1 MSETFNFYNW
11 ASQGEDVA
19 ADKIQETP
27 SFDFY
32 NWASGNQE
40 TNQEKKEELTTPT
53 TPSTP
58 SFNFYNWA
66 SGEDSVTAVGQPSLD
81 EPDAVR
87 KAQYGASLETYL
99 LGDLWRLGE
108 AAFTSKT
115 AEEIEKERLEEIYKK
130 FPEFADGKYDNDAAV
145 WGGRG
150 LVMLTDP
157 VYFLMPWGRAA
168 QAGRAYKG
176 FKSYAAAG
184 GATAALGATV
194 GAGATSIHTAAKGKF
209 EWNDVLVGA
218 AAGAVLSPVAL
229 GVTSGVSKVASKVS
243 PKIFGGDKAKA
254 EAVRKVLEGDALKNL
269 NISPK
274 QLSDVKKISTLPE
287 VKRLF
292 KELEAVNNNFVNYIE
307 PKRLRLLKLNEI
319 KKELG
324 LIDKKTGKVLSDKSP
339 KYKKIVKKL
348 TNKEKELL
356 KGSVDDFK
364 KFGKKVAE
372 EVKIGMERQA
382 RAEHNYQVEL
392 IKQIHAIGGL
402 KSQLGRMLA
411 VNLTRPLVGSAMGA
425 TAGTLFTDSEEGFN
439 TFVMAGFGLGMTS
452 RLLRSGAIKGIPTN
466 VQQGFDKVLKGEYL
480 KNLARSININTS
492 TTLSTKLSARG
503 SILDEFSTMMFP
515 KFDTAPQ
522 LNFFGNVIEGAGPR
536 ITGTSSNIEQMA
548 QSAFNRFTGAIYGE
562 KGLLYGASQE
572 TQENALKIVRGST
585 EKFDIK
591 SQSLAI
597 KIRAYLD
604 DFKAYFNEVG
614 IVEAS
619 TITNYFPR
627 KINFNAVNRS
637 KESMNLFLDD
647 MATVFQNITKT
658 AAQRKTLK
666 ENGLAVKNR
675 KFTKTEARNA
685 AKKYFEG
692 ISREYDNPI
701 IGLDGNYKISNT
713 DSFGKLKIVL
723 PLSEHI
729 QHQRIIQGSYDDV
742 EKVMEKWLVN
752 DIGTVLNDLARTS
765 VKSVEFARKF
775 GPQGQ
780 LLNQYFSRLKKQ
792 YIDNG
797 FTKETMGVG
806 GYNKDVKAM
815 ADAVNALFQRHGRA
829 GDPFE
834 KNIVATLST
843 LANLSMMD
851 KVTIANLGDLVQ
863 PFQNSRHFLSWAQG
877 ISRTNMLTRLE
888 KGGAESL
895 ELFHGKVARQ
905 LLKDAYYGAGEKVGV
920 TEAGRAS
927 AKYTDIVSMGNE
939 KFFQII
945 GLEGITNLARRY
957 AYNVG
962 IIDGYK
968 SARSISLAL
977 EKANVKSFKDLS
989 SLSKVQIEDIQHLT
1003 KLGVTSLDDVIKL
1016 GRFNTVD
1023 DALANQEGRILLNR
1037 IGVKAADR
1045 DAIIPTVGNRLL
1057 FTQTRN
1063 PLVRILGQFS
1073 SWAQAKSA
1081 QTNALIAR
1089 AESGE
1094 QAQLFR
1100 MAGALAVYGAISDL
1114 REYAKYGEVRTD
1126 YDEDPGLWLAHSMNL
1141 SGNMGWLPTYV
1152 LNRIV
1157 GPGADRPLEVFPG
1170 ATVATNV
1177 SLGLSN
1183 AGSAFFGKQDYDAA
1197 VRNFYDAAPAPTIRG
1212 FIARTD
1218 LPVLRRFEY
1227 KGDFNVQKDFFKKDL
1242 SLPSNIFNKGGQVRN
1257 LITKIKEK
1265 NNV

>member
-1 MSETFNFYNW
+1 MSDNFNFNSW
-11 ASQGEDVA
+11 MSSGQDIPAED
-19 ADKIQETP
+19 IQ
-27 SFDFY
+27 
-32 NWASGNQE
+32 
-40 TNQEKKEELTTPT
+40 
-53 TPSTP
+53 STP
-58 SFNFYNWA
+58 SFNFNNWM
-66 SGEDSVTAVGQPSLD
+66 SGNQTNKEKEEELNPSTSPPSTSFNFNSWMAD
-81 EPDAVR
+81 KEEITSEQTISTTEPTSVR
-87 KAQYGASLETYL
+87 KAQYGAALETYL

-115 AEEIEKERLEEIYKK
+115 AEQIEADRIKEIEKA
-130 FPEFADGKYDNDAAV
+130 FPEFKDGKYDNDAAV
-145 WGGRG
+145 WSGRG

-176 FKSYAAAG
+176 LKSYAAAG

-194 GAGATSIHTAAKGKF
+194 GAGATSVHTAAKGKF
-209 EWNDVLVGA
+209 EWNNVLVGA
-218 AAGAVLSPVAL
+218 GAGAVLSPVAL
-229 GVTSGVSKVASKVS
+229 GVTSGVSKVASKVA

-254 EAVRKVLEGDALKNL
+254 QAVTQVLEQDSIKNL
-269 NISPK
+269 NITPS
-274 QLSDVKKISTLPE
+274 QLSQVKKISSIPE

-292 KELEAVNNNFVNYIE
+292 KELESVNNNFANYIE
-307 PKRLRLLKLNEI
+307 PKRIRLLKLNDI

-324 LIDKKTGKVLSDKSP
+324 LVSEKTGKVLSSKSP
-339 KYKKIVKKL
+339 KYKKIVNKL
-348 TNKEKELL
+348 TDKEKQLL
-356 KGSVDDFK
+356 DGSIEDFK
-364 KFGKKVAE
+364 NYNKVLSE
-372 EVKIGMERQA
+372 EIKLGLEKQA
-382 RAEHNYQVEL
+382 TAEHNYQVEL
-392 IKQIHAIGGL
+392 IKQIHSIGGL

-411 VNLTRPLVGSAMGA
+411 VNFTRPLVGSAMGA

-439 TFVMAGFGLGMTS
+439 TFVASGFALGLTS
-452 RLLRSGAIKGIPTN
+452 RLLRAGTIKGIPTN
-466 VQQGFDKVLKGEYL
+466 LQQGFDKVLKGEYI
-480 KNLARSININTS
+480 KNLSRQININTS

-503 SILDEFSTMMFP
+503 PVLDEFSTMMFP
-515 KFDTAPQ
+515 KFDTAPR
-522 LNFFGNVIEGAGPR
+522 LNVFGNVIEGRGPTL
-536 ITGTSSNIEQMA
+536 TGTSSNIEQLS

-562 KGLLYGASQE
+562 NGLLYGASQQ
-572 TQENALKIVRGST
+572 TQDEALKIVRGST
-585 EKFDIK
+585 EKFSKEAQD
-591 SQSLAI
+591 LAV
-597 KIRAYLD
+597 KVKGFLN
-604 DFKAYFNEVG
+604 DFKGYFNEVG
-614 IVEAS
+614 IVEAE
-619 TITNYFPR
+619 TVANYFPR
-627 KINFNAVNRS
+627 KINFNVVNQS
-637 KESMNLFLDD
+637 KKSINLFLDD

-658 AAQRKTLK
+658 AAQRKILK
-666 ENGLAVKNR
+666 EAGVPVKR
-675 KFTKTEARNA
+675 KMFTKGEAKNA
-685 AKKYFEG
+685 AKKYFEN

-701 IGLDGNYKISNT
+701 IALDGNYNIANT
-713 DSFGKLKIVL
+713 DKFGRLKILL

-729 QHQRIIQGSYDDV
+729 QHQRVIQGSYDDV

-775 GPQGQ
+775 GPEGQ

-792 YIDNG
+792 YTDNG

-806 GYNKDVKAM
+806 GYNKDVKAI
-815 ADAVNALFQRHGRA
+815 ADSVNALFQRHGRA
-829 GDPFE
+829 GDPIE

-863 PFQNSRHFLSWAQG
+863 PFQNSRHFASWAQG
-877 ISRTNMLTRLE
+877 IGRTNILTRFE

-895 ELFHGKVARQ
+895 ELFHGKIARQ
-905 LLKDAYYGAGEKVGV
+905 LLRDAYVGAGEKTA

-927 AKYTDIVSMGNE
+927 ARYTDLIGMGNE
-939 KFFQII
+939 KFFKYI

-962 IIDGYK
+962 IVDGYK
-968 SARSISLAL
+968 SARSIGLAL
-977 EKANVKSFKDLS
+977 EKANVTSFRDLKSLT
-989 SLSKVQIEDIQHLT
+989 KVQVEDIQHLT
-1003 KLGVTSLDDVIKL
+1003 KLGVTSIDDVIKL
-1016 GRFNTVD
+1016 GRFNSLD
-1023 DALANQEGRILLNR
+1023 DALANQEGKILLNK

-1081 QTNALIAR
+1081 QTNALIAK

-1094 QAQLFR
+1094 QAQLFK

-1152 LNRIV
+1152 LNRVV

-1170 ATVATNV
+1170 ATVASNI
-1177 SLGLSN
+1177 SLGVSN
-1183 AGSAFFGKQDYDAA
+1183 LTSGIFGKQDLDAA
-1197 VRNFYDAAPAPTIRG
+1197 TRNFYDAAPAPTIRG

-1218 LPVLRRFEY
+1218 LPILRRFDY
-1227 KGDFNVQKDFFKKDL
+1227 QGDFNVQKDFLNKDF
-1242 SLPSNIFNKGGQVRN
+1242 SLPSNLFNKGGQVRK
-1257 LITKIKEK
+1257 LITKLKE
-1265 NNV
+1265 NN